1 MRLLIENCAV
11 LDPEAPR
18 GIRSDQHIVVDGNR
32 IESIDNRRPEGT
44 FTRILPGHRRLAIPG
59 LINAHTHSAENFLRA
74 TTDRMALEPW
84 LVYLFGM
91 CGPYSPRD
99 HYLSIMLGNIEM
111 IRSGV
116 TGVVDH
122 FWMSPVP
129 NTAAMDAA
137 MEAYRASGMRAAV
150 APLYR
155 DGQYDID
162 YGIEDG
168 YPLADTFFAQMGSDF
183 APLDE
188 VLSMVEDFI
197 RRWHRVE
204 QGRLLAFVGPSGL
217 QWCSEELMV
226 RSLELARKYQTG
238 FHMHLLETRVQDW
251 ACRRRFGKPGTE
263 WLAERGLLGPEVSL
277 PHSVHLRPSDVEYLA
292 AHGASVVHNPAANLK
307 LGSGLAPIRTMLDM
321 GVNVALGTDGAASN
335 DNQVLFEAL
344 RLAVLIHNPS
354 EIDPDR
360 WISAREAW
368 RMVTEGGAQ
377 VMGLADRVGKLQEGY
392 LADIVLLDL
401 DSQHLAPLNDPIRH
415 LAFCESG
422 ASVRSVVI
430 DGTVVMHDGVIEA
443 FDEKAILDEAN
454 EATAARPVRQPVPP
468 HVVDTI
474 ARFTAF
480 QKDIVRKELMRH
492 A

>member
-1 MRLLIENCAV
+1 MRLLIEDCAV
-11 LDPEAPR
+11 LDPDVPR
-18 GIRSDQHIVVDGNR
+18 GIRSHQNIVVSGNR
-32 IESIDNRRPEGT
+32 IESIGNERPAEP
-44 FTRILPGHRRLAIPG
+44 FARILPAHSRLAIPG

-74 TTDRMALEPW
+74 TTDRMGLEPW

-122 FWMSPVP
+122 FWMSPAP
-129 NTAAMDAA
+129 NGPAMDAA
-137 MEAYRASGMRAAV
+137 MEAYRDSGMRAAV

-168 YPLADTFFAQMGSDF
+168 YPLADTFFAQIGSEF
-183 APLDE
+183 APLDV

-197 RRWHRVE
+197 RRWDRVE
-204 QGRLLAFVGPSGL
+204 GGRLLAFVGPSGL
-217 QWCSEELMV
+217 QWCTEELMV
-226 RSLELARKYQTG
+226 KSLELARKYQTG

-251 ACRRRFGKPGTE
+251 ACRRRFGKPGTQ
-263 WLAERGLLGPEVSL
+263 WLAERGLLGPDVSL
-277 PHSVHLRPSDVEYLA
+277 PHSVHLSPKDVEYLA

-307 LGSGLAPIRTMLDM
+307 LGSGLAPVRTMLDM
-321 GVNVALGTDGAASN
+321 GVNVALGTDGAASS

-344 RLAVLIHNPS
+344 RLAAMIHNAG
-354 EIDPDR
+354 DHDR
-360 WISAREAW
+360 WISAHEAW
-368 RMVTEGGAQ
+368 RMATNGGAQ
-377 VMGLADRVGKLQEGY
+377 VMGLTDQVGKLQEGY

-401 DSQHLAPLNDPIRH
+401 DSPHLVPLNDPIRH
-415 LAFCESG
+415 MAFCESG

-430 DGTVVMHDGVIEA
+430 DGEVVMHDEIIEA
-443 FDEKAILDEAN
+443 FDEKAILEEAA
-454 EATAARPVRQPVPP
+454 EATADRPVRRPVPEN
-468 HVVDTI
+468 VADAI

-480 QKDIVRKELMRH
+480 QKDIVQKERTRH